1 MIIREFDATDFL
13 TALAWEARHN
23 GCQEFVLSY
32 KELRQKLSRIT
43 DQHPEVRINMGL
55 VELTSF
61 ERLESNNI
69 KIELLS
75 IKITNLQ
82 SSEMGM
88 IIEKNRPSD
97 DICRL
102 LML

>member
-1 MIIREFDATDFL
+1 MMIREFDATDFL
-13 TALAWEARHN
+13 TALAWQARDK
-23 GCQEFVLSY
+23 GYPEFILTY
-32 KELRQKLSRIT
+32 TEMRQKLSRIT

-97 DICRL
+97 DICGL

>member
-1 MIIREFDATDFL
+1 MMIREFDATDFL
-13 TALAWEARHN
+13 TALAWDARDK
-23 GCQEFVLSY
+23 GCQDFILNYAEM
-32 KELRQKLSRIT
+32 RQKLSCIVS
-43 DQHPEVRINMGL
+43 QHPEVRINMGL

-61 ERLESNNI
+61 ERLEPNNI

-82 SSEMGM
+82 SSEMGL
-88 IIEKNRPSD
+88 IIENNRPSD

-102 LML
+102 LIV